1 MGLVG
6 RFHPRAS
13 DAVADSVTPFG
24 KGFVLR
30 FRDRL
35 GVAQG
40 MGRQGA
46 VGVVAQD
53 VHIHLGPL
61 ETTGLLAEAQH
72 LLGA

>member
-35 GVAQG
+35 GVSQS
-40 MGRQGA
+40 MGGQGA
-46 VGVVAQD
+46 MGVVAQD

-61 ETTGLLAEAQH
+61 ETKRLLAEAQH
-72 LLGA
+72 LLWA